1 MNPSTADIAAM
12 INNSGAKQ
20 AIVLPNNK
28 NIFLAAEQAV
38 EVAEIPTK
46 IVHSRTISQ
55 GMAAMLEFD
64 PEAELD
70 ENASAMEDNL
80 DTVKSGQVTVAVR
93 DTKLD
98 GRQIRKDDYMGMID
112 GKIVNTAANLM
123 EATTEMVKLML
134 DEDSEIVTIIYGKD
148 ANQKQADEL
157 EQAILAIDEDLEIEI
172 HEGDQPVYPF
182 LISVE

>member
-1 MNPSTADIAAM
+1 
-12 INNSGAKQ
+12 
-20 AIVLPNNK
+20 
-28 NIFLAAEQAV
+28 
-38 EVAEIPTK
+38 
-46 IVHSRTISQ
+46 
-55 GMAAMLEFD
+55 
-64 PEAELD
+64 
-70 ENASAMEDNL
+70 
-80 DTVKSGQVTVAVR
+80 
-93 DTKLD
+93 
-98 GRQIRKDDYMGMID
+98 MGMID

>member
-1 MNPSTADIAAM
+1 
-12 INNSGAKQ
+12 
-20 AIVLPNNK
+20 
-28 NIFLAAEQAV
+28 
-38 EVAEIPTK
+38 
-46 IVHSRTISQ
+46 
-55 GMAAMLEFD
+55 
-64 PEAELD
+64 
-70 ENASAMEDNL
+70 
-80 DTVKSGQVTVAVR
+80 
-93 DTKLD
+93 
-98 GRQIRKDDYMGMID
+98 MGTID

-182 LISVE
+182 LISVEQAKRFKSVKLMLK